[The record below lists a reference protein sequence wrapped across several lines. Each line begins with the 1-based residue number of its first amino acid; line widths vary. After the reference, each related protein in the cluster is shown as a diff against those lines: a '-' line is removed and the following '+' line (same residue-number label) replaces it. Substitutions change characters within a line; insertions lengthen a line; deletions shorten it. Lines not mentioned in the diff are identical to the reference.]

1 MSELAVND
9 YAGFLV
15 HPKLQPLARE
25 ISWTKNPVIMA
36 GCKDVLGREFY
47 SPDFNPVEFDGIRKQ
62 AGLNLSN
69 LENLNAL
76 YISQGQSQPE
86 RLIRLNQIAIQQ
98 MNILTASENVP
109 MLTAREGER

>member
-1 MSELAVND
+1 MSELAGYD

-47 SPDFNPVEFDGIRKQ
+47 SPGFNPVEFDGIGKQ
-62 AGLNLSN
+62 AGLNIPD

-76 YISQGQSQPE
+76 FISQGQPQPE

-98 MNILTASENVP
+98 MNILTANEDAP

>member
-15 HPKLQPLARE
+15 HPKLQPLVRD

-36 GCKDVLGREFY
+36 GCKDVLEREFY
-47 SPDFNPVEFDGIRKQ
+47 SPGFNPVEFDGFRKQ
-62 AGLNLSN
+62 AGLNISN

-76 YISQGQSQPE
+76 FISQGQPQPE

-98 MNILTASENVP
+98 MNILTASEDAP
-109 MLTAREGER
+109 MLPAREGGR